1 MFTVV
6 NSKYFL
12 QRGCSRSQACC
23 LWMRNMQT
31 MAEYQDWRAEI
42 KRTAM
47 LTTGMSLQKLA
58 LQVGAPFLHSVSPI
72 ADQLELAGMPGAAP
86 KSSRESLLQCKYPLA
101 TDELLRNSVA
111 DFSNWSTFRLGK
123 FYEIVDALTADVA
136 YRHGDEEGKVTFV
149 TAGHYHSRKFERT
162 RINEDLIV
170 RCYVTSVGRSS
181 MEVRTDAIQYCPH
194 NPDKEILINFCHTIM
209 VALDSESMKTLSKVG
224 KQLTPLNTQ
233 TEDDKEREELARKHQ
248 QIRSQWSAQ
257 AMQLRSPVSVPP
269 TFDEMKGLHQL
280 YVALTR
286 KKERATSS
294 NDEVVVKTSLPPMI
308 SEYTFRSSTI
318 IYPEQRNV
326 HGKLTFH
333 YTENDL
339 SIESS
344 IISLFYLTCFV

>member
-1 MFTVV
+1 MLIAA

-12 QRGCSRSQACC
+12 QRVRSRSQGFCP
-23 LWMRNMQT
+23 LRRNSMQT
-31 MAEYQDWRAEI
+31 MAEYHEWRADI
-42 KRTAM
+42 RRTAM
-47 LTTGMSLQKLA
+47 PTADISLQKLP
-58 LQVGAPFLHSVSPI
+58 LKKGAPFLHSVSPI
-72 ADQLELAGMPGAAP
+72 TDRLELAAIQGAVP
-86 KSSRESLLQCKYPLA
+86 KSPRDSLLQCKYPLA

-162 RINEDLIV
+162 RIHEDLIV
-170 RCYVTSVGRSS
+170 RSYVTSVGRSS

-194 NPDKEILINFCHTIM
+194 NPDKEILLNVCHTIM

-224 KQLTPLNTQ
+224 KKLTPLNTQ
-233 TEDDKEREELARKHQ
+233 TEDDKEREALAQKHQ

-286 KKERATSS
+286 KKERATTSSSS
-294 NDEVVVKTSLPPMI
+294 NGEVVVKTSLPPMI
-308 SEYTFRSSTI
+308 SAYTFRSSTI

-326 HGKLTFH
+326 HGKL
-333 YTENDL
+333 D
-339 SIESS
+339 
-344 IISLFYLTCFV
+344 FYHTKR